1 MEIFLKEVARSV
13 YNNHESILGD
23 CGVLFPG
30 RRAAVFFREYLM
42 EVADEDA
49 IWSPSFI
56 TINELMQEMSGLKIA
71 DPLTLLF
78 ELYDTYT
85 SMMGQG
91 GFDEFYYWGEMLLS
105 DFDDIDKYL
114 VNADDLFQNLAA
126 YRELDH
132 AFPYLTDDQVEAI
145 KQFWESFNPGK
156 YSEHQEEFVGIW
168 PKLKDIYHAYREKL
182 KEKGI
187 AYEGM
192 VYREGASLIKSGKSR
207 TIAYPKI
214 FIIGFNALNPAEEE
228 LFKYL
233 NRIGIA
239 EFYWDYDNYYLNQ
252 PHHEAGFFIRKN
264 LPGLSQTDIP
274 ISRENFTGKNNINIV
289 PVPGNTTQ
297 AKSLGRILENLESS
311 NENFNNTAVVLG
323 DENLL
328 LPVLYSLPDK
338 IKEVNITMG
347 YPLSQTPVY
356 SLVIAILDL
365 HKNAKKSGKRVLWY
379 HKFILNIL
387 HNPYVTSVAPQTS
400 GDLHEKITR
409 ENRVYL
415 SPEDFSNSGFLEHIF
430 RPVEETS
437 SLSAYLLDLM
447 HVFFKETVN
456 HEVEN
461 RLRPLQQEFIYQ
473 MYLTVN
479 RLGDILNTASTP
491 ISIAVYTRLFRRLA
505 QKLTVPFIGEPL
517 AGLQVMGILETRA
530 LDFENLVILS
540 MNEGTLPSTNAAP
553 SYVPYSLRKG
563 FGLPT
568 IEHQDAIF
576 AYYFYR
582 LIQRAKNVYLLYNTR
597 QDGVKT
603 GEKSR
608 YIYQLQYEDIFNVKE
623 NNIIYQTFLH
633 QKKPITVH
641 KNNSILQRLEEF
653 TGTGD
658 KAKILSPTALNT
670 YLDCPLRFYFKYILK
685 LKEKDTI
692 TEEIDPPAFGNIL
705 HHTMRELYGPYQN
718 QVITSGIIDLILN
731 DTAKISKTILDA
743 YHDEFLKKSAK
754 QVMPGGQN
762 DIILD
767 VITKYVN
774 GILEFDKNHE
784 PFVPVGLEEN
794 YQKPVT
800 VTTNGASYTFQVGG
814 QVDRIDEKKG
824 TLRII
829 DYKTGSNI
837 KQKFYGVESL
847 FDAGNHDRNKNI
859 FQLML
864 YTWVIDGKHK
874 YNNLQP
880 GLFKLT
886 EIFSDQFDW
895 RLVDNKKKLDDV
907 KDILPVFEENLGELI
922 TEIMDKN
929 VPFKQV
935 ENLKVCEYCIF
946 KEICHR

>member
-1 MEIFLKEVARSV
+1 MEIFLKEVAREI
-13 YNNHESILGD
+13 YINHKDIMGD

-42 EVADEDA
+42 EVASEEA
-49 IWSPSFI
+49 IWSPSYI

-78 ELYDTYT
+78 ELYDIY
-85 SMMGQG
+85 SKLMGQSE
-91 GFDEFYYWGEMLLS
+91 FDEFYYWGEMLLS

-114 VNADDLFQNLAA
+114 VNADDLFQNLTA

-132 AFPYLTDDQVEAI
+132 AFPYLTDEQVEAI
-145 KQFWESFNPGK
+145 RQFWESFNPGK
-156 YSEHQEEFVGIW
+156 YSDHQQEFVGIW
-168 PKLKDIYHAYREKL
+168 PKLKDIYHAFREKL

-192 VYREGASLIKSGKSR
+192 VYRQVASSMDTGANPKLS
-207 TIAYPKI
+207 YPKI
-214 FIIGFNALNPAEEE
+214 FVIGFNALNPAEEK
-228 LFKYL
+228 LFHHLKKL
-233 NRIGIA
+233 GIA
-239 EFYWDYDNYYLNQ
+239 KFYWDYDNFYLKQ
-252 PHHEAGFFIRKN
+252 SHHEAGYFIRKN
-264 LPGLSQTDIP
+264 IPKYSQTKLP

-289 PVPGNTTQ
+289 PVPGNTAQ

-311 NENFNNTAVVLG
+311 NKNFNNTAVVLG

-365 HKNAKKSGKRVLWY
+365 HKNAKKSGNRVLWY

-387 HNPYVTSVAPQTS
+387 HNPYVTSVAPQS
-400 GDLHEKITR
+400 SEDYHEKITR
-409 ENRVYL
+409 ENRAYL
-415 SPEDFSNSGFLEHIF
+415 SPEDFSNSGFLARIF
-430 RPVEETS
+430 RPVEKTS
-437 SLSAYLLDLM
+437 DLSPYLLDLM
-447 HVFFKETVN
+447 HVLFKEVVN
-456 HEVEN
+456 HEEGN
-461 RLRPLQQEFIYQ
+461 KLLSLQQEFIYQ

-479 RLGDILNTASTP
+479 RLSDILSTASAT
-491 ISIAVYTRLFRRLA
+491 ISIAVYTRLFRRLM

-517 AGLQVMGILETRA
+517 AGLQVMGILETRV

-540 MNEGTLPSTNAAP
+540 MNEGTLPSTTAAP

-608 YIYQLQYEDIFNVKE
+608 YIYQLQYEDIFNIKE
-623 NNIIYQTFLH
+623 KNIIYQTFLH
-633 QKKPITVH
+633 QKKPITIH
-641 KNNSILQRLEEF
+641 KNSSILQHLKEF
-653 TGTGD
+653 TTAAN

-705 HHTMRELYGPYQN
+705 HHTMKKLYAPYQN
-718 QVITSGIIDLILN
+718 QVISSGILDSIIKDTHKIRETILN
-731 DTAKISKTILDA
+731 A
-743 YHDEFLKKSAK
+743 YHDEFLKSSTK

-767 VITKYVN
+767 VITKYAK
-774 GILEFDKNHE
+774 GILVFDKNYE
-784 PFVPVGLEEN
+784 PFIPVGLEEN
-794 YQKPVT
+794 YQKPVA
-800 VTTNGASYTFQVGG
+800 VSPNGTTYTFQVGG
-814 QVDRIDEKKG
+814 QVDRIDEKDG
-824 TLRII
+824 TYRII
-829 DYKTGSNI
+829 DYKTGSNV
-837 KQKFYGVESL
+837 KHKFAGVESL
-847 FDAGNHDRNKNI
+847 FDAGNNNRNKNI

-864 YTWVIDGKHK
+864 YAWVMDGKLK
-874 YNNLQP
+874 YDNLQP
-880 GLFKLT
+880 GLLKLT
-886 EIFSDQFDW
+886 EIFNDQFNW
-895 RLVDNKKKLDDV
+895 RLVNDKKKLDDV
-907 KDILPVFEENLGELI
+907 KDILPVFEEKLSGLL
-922 TEIMDKN
+922 TEIMDQN
-929 VPFKQV
+929 VPFRQV
-935 ENLKVCEYCIF
+935 ENVKVCEYCIF